1 MTIFPHDRP
10 PDIYRGFQRVLV
22 AQNRI
27 ENALEVAEQG
37 RSRALANLFVSD
49 LAANPKWQPSA
60 VSPSVEQIKQIAKDT
75 DSTLVE
81 YSVLYD
87 ANQMY
92 QLSRFR
98 LSFDLPYA
106 CAEVLFIWVVQPTG
120 EIAFRQVN
128 LKRLWQRD
136 NIFLVSLVRSL
147 RESISTGSRDE
158 GGDET
163 NRLLQQLY
171 QVLVEPIADLMPA
184 SENRRVTF
192 IPQDFLFLVPFCAL
206 QDAAGTCLL
215 EKHTILT
222 APSIEAL
229 DLALLNRR
237 TAEILSADTGSHQVL
252 VAGNPVMPSI
262 FLHVDEP
269 PAPLH
274 PLPEAAREAK
284 EVARLRGTK
293 ALLGYKA
300 TKQAVLQGLPAARTV
315 HLATHCLL
323 DEIEGL
329 VGAVALAPTCND
341 DGFLRVPDIMA
352 VRCGAELAVLSGCDT
367 SRGRIWGDGVPVL
380 SQGWLSAGVS
390 SIVMSLWC
398 SPNAPTAS
406 LMAEFYQHLQRN
418 SDKAQALRFAALA
431 TRQQHPH
438 PRDWA
443 AFILIGAAG

>member
-1 MTIFPHDRP
+1 
-10 PDIYRGFQRVLV
+10 
-22 AQNRI
+22 
-27 ENALEVAEQG
+27 
-37 RSRALANLFVSD
+37 LANLFVTD

-60 VSPSVEQIKQIAKDT
+60 VSPSVEQIKQIARDT

-92 QLSRFR
+92 QMSRFR

-106 CAEVLFIWVVQPTG
+106 FAEVLFIWVVQPTG
-120 EIAFRQVN
+120 EIVFRQVN

-147 RESISTGSRDE
+147 RESISAGSDDR
-158 GGDET
+158 GGEES

-171 QVLVEPIADLMPA
+171 QVLVEPIADLMPV
-184 SENRRVTF
+184 SENSRVTF

-206 QDAAGTCLL
+206 QDATGTCLL

-229 DLALLNRR
+229 DLAFQNRR
-237 TAEILSADTGSHQVL
+237 TAGMLNADTGSNQVL

-262 FLHVDEP
+262 FLQLDDP
-269 PAPLH
+269 PAPLR
-274 PLPEAAREAK
+274 PLPEASREAK
-284 EVARLRGTK
+284 EVARLLGTK
-293 ALLGYKA
+293 ALLGHKA
-300 TKQAVLQGLPAARTV
+300 TKQAVLQRLSAARTV

-329 VGAVALAPTCND
+329 VGALALAPTCND

-352 VRCGAELAVLSGCDT
+352 VRCGAELAVFSGCDT
-367 SRGRIWGDGVPVL
+367 SRGRIWGDGVAVL
-380 SQGWLSAGVS
+380 SQGWISAGVS

-418 SDKAQALRFAALA
+418 SDKAQALRNALLA
-431 TRQQHPH
+431 TKEQHPH

-443 AFILIGAAG
+443 AFALIGPAD